1 MYMLKLP
8 AVDILELF
16 RRFDLNDASDL
27 QDVNFVRRDIPDM
40 NKIFIVLVFNANA
53 LLVCLSMLIAN
64 GEEINYSPVPS

>member
-40 NKIFIVLVFNANA
+40 NKIFIDQLFTCSFLNREVYNITL
-53 LLVCLSMLIAN
+53 MH
-64 GEEINYSPVPS
+64 

>member
-1 MYMLKLP
+1 MLKLP